1 MCEDLKTLVQ
11 FGPRSWTLDTYSD
24 TGGCCSLSG
33 TNYRRHETRRR
44 LSCLLRAG
52 QKATVRTAP
61 APILKRSFKSTCTKP
76 TGHSSRRLRMRLR
89 GFGRGHS
96 ASVKPASNRSPRL
109 VWKLYLGRATAA
121 TVRRSNGIDSLSE
134 DHRYQLPRNGL
145 LRMYG
150 PPQSSKRKTKN
161 GSWSAPMYSAF
172 GGAVTSGHD
181 GYLPARLRYENTR
194 QALSRFCDR
203 VPILSRSLRDF
214 AFCAHVSILRAAKY
228 RWTNGQPR

>member
-1 MCEDLKTLVQ
+1 MSKGNSIGTGQLAGRGCKMCEDRKRLVL

-33 TNYRRHETRRR
+33 TNYRRRETRRR

-52 QKATVRTAP
+52 QKATLWTAP
-61 APILKRSFKSTCTKP
+61 APILKRSFKSTCTRP

-89 GFGRGHS
+89 GSGRGHS

-121 TVRRSNGIDSLSE
+121 TVRRSNGLDSLSE

-150 PPQSSKRKTKN
+150 PPQSCNRKTNN
-161 GSWSAPMYSAF
+161 GRWSAPMYSAL
-172 GGAVTSGHD
+172 SG
-181 GYLPARLRYENTR
+181 
-194 QALSRFCDR
+194 
-203 VPILSRSLRDF
+203 
-214 AFCAHVSILRAAKY
+214 VSDS
-228 RWTNGQPR
+228 GP